1 MCGSNHLLS
10 LFDSKSVMAMENSLF
25 TNNPMLPADIVLAPA
40 WWFHNEGITFDE
52 DFFYHPAKRV
62 EVERQ
67 MEKALCERWGKYG
80 LGQDKDKDLP
90 IVGAVHL
97 AAGFLLSE
105 TLGCKVEY
113 KENAPPQVIC
123 RQLEDLIISAEAA
136 FESCV
141 YKKFEQLT
149 ESLKTK
155 YGYLV
160 GDVNWGG
167 ILNIAL
173 DLRGE
178 ALFMD
183 MFDRPEDVN
192 VFLSEIAKVIERFTQ
207 DLQKE
212 TGSTSISV
220 NRNVCHLEPAV
231 FLHSECSHT
240 MISAEDYKKFLFT
253 YDEQWSGKYKPFG
266 IHFCGKDAH
275 RYAEVFTELGH
286 LDFLDVGWGGDVAEI
301 RKHLPNT
308 FLNIRLSPVEI
319 IDQSVGEIANTIRR
333 LVADS
338 GNPRLTGVCCI
349 NMDEKVGDEKITAIF
364 ETVATLR
371 EEYSH

>member
-1 MCGSNHLLS
+1 ME
-10 LFDSKSVMAMENSLF
+10 KSAFS
-25 TNNPMLPADIVLAPA
+25 NNPLLPADIVLAPA

-52 DFFYHPAKRV
+52 DFFYHPARRV

-67 MEKALCERWGKYG
+67 MEEVLYRRWGEYG
-80 LGQDKDKDLP
+80 LGQDKDKDVP

-97 AAGFLLSE
+97 AAGYLLSE
-105 TLGCKVEY
+105 MLGCRVEY
-113 KENAPPQVIC
+113 KEDGPPQVIC
-123 RQLEDLIISAEAA
+123 RQLQDLSISAEAV
-136 FESCV
+136 FESEA
-141 YKKFEQLT
+141 YKKFEGLT
-149 ESLKTK
+149 ESLKVK
-155 YGYLV
+155 FGHLK

-178 ALFMD
+178 GLFMD
-183 MFDRPEDVN
+183 MFDRPDEVKD
-192 VFLSEIAKVIERFTQ
+192 FLSEIAKVIERFTQ
-207 DLQKE
+207 QLQRE

-220 NRNVCHLEPAV
+220 NRTVRYLEPAI

-253 YDEQWSGKYKPFG
+253 YDEQWSDKYRPFG
-266 IHFCGKDAH
+266 VHFCGKDAH
-275 RYAEVFTELGH
+275 RYAEVFAELPH
-286 LDFLDVGWGGDVAEI
+286 VDFLDVGWGGDVAEL

-319 IDQSVGEIANTIRR
+319 IEQSVDDIAAIIRR

-349 NMDEKVGDEKITAIF
+349 NMDEKVADEKITAIF
-364 ETVATLR
+364 ETVAALR
-371 EEYSH
+371 EEYSR

>member
-1 MCGSNHLLS
+1 M
-10 LFDSKSVMAMENSLF
+10 VMENSLF
-25 TNNPMLPADIVLAPA
+25 TNNPMLPADVVLAPA

-67 MEKALCERWGKYG
+67 MEKALYERWGKYG

-90 IVGAVHL
+90 VVGAVHL

-105 TLGCKVEY
+105 MLGCKVEY
-113 KENAPPQVIC
+113 KEDGPPQVIC
-123 RQLEDLIISAEAA
+123 RQMGDLSISAEAA
-136 FESCV
+136 FENNV
-141 YKKFEQLT
+141 YKKFEKLT

-178 ALFMD
+178 ALFID
-183 MFDRPEDVN
+183 TFDRPDDVN

-212 TGSTSISV
+212 TGTTSISV
-220 NRNVCHLEPAV
+220 NRNVRHLEPPLY
-231 FLHSECSHT
+231 LHSECSHT
-240 MISAEDYKKFLFT
+240 MISVEDYKKFLFT
-253 YDEQWSGKYKPFG
+253 YDEQWSGKYRPFG

-275 RYAEVFTELGH
+275 RYAKTFKELAH
-286 LDFLDVGWGGDVAEI
+286 LDFLDVGWGGDVAEL

-308 FLNIRLSPVEI
+308 FLDIRLSPVEI
-319 IDQSVGEIANTIRR
+319 IDQSVDEIANTIRR
-333 LVADS
+333 LVAAS
-338 GNPRLTGVCCI
+338 SNPQLTGVCCI
-349 NMDEKVGDEKITAIF
+349 NMDEKVSDEKITTIF
-364 ETVATLR
+364 RTVATLR
-371 EEYSH
+371 EEYSD

>member
-1 MCGSNHLLS
+1 MANGLFSNS
-10 LFDSKSVMAMENSLF
+10 
-25 TNNPMLPADIVLAPA
+25 PMLPTDIVLAPA

-52 DFFYHPAKRV
+52 DSFYHPVRRV
-62 EVERQ
+62 EVERK
-67 MEKALCERWGKYG
+67 MEKVLYERWGKYG

-105 TLGCKVEY
+105 MLGCEVEY
-113 KENAPPQVIC
+113 KEDGPPQVIC
-123 RQLEDLIISAEAA
+123 RQLQELTISAEAA
-136 FESCV
+136 FESSA

-155 YGYLV
+155 FGYLK

-167 ILNIAL
+167 IFNIAL

-183 MFDRPEDVN
+183 MFDRPDDVN
-192 VFLSEIAKVIERFTQ
+192 FFLSEIAKVIERFTQ
-207 DLQKE
+207 SLQKE
-212 TGSTSISV
+212 SGSTSISV
-220 NRNVCHLEPAV
+220 NRNVRHLEPPV
-231 FLHSECSHT
+231 YLHSECSHT
-240 MISAEDYKKFLFT
+240 MISIEDYKKFLFT
-253 YDEQWSGKYKPFG
+253 YDEQWSKKYRPFG

-275 RYAEVFTELGH
+275 RYAKVFTELAD
-286 LDFLDVGWGGDVAEI
+286 LDFLDAGWGGDVEEL
-301 RKHLPNT
+301 RKHLPYT

-319 IDQSVGEIANTIRR
+319 IDQSVDEIANTIHR

-338 GNPRLTGVCCI
+338 GNSRLTGICCI
-349 NMDEKVGDEKITAIF
+349 NMDEKVADEKITTIF
-364 ETVATLR
+364 KTVVTLR
-371 EEYSH
+371 EEHSH

>member
-1 MCGSNHLLS
+1 
-10 LFDSKSVMAMENSLF
+10 MENHLF
-25 TNNPMLPADIVLAPA
+25 TNSSVLAADIVLAPA
-40 WWFHNEGITFDE
+40 WWFHNEEITFDE
-52 DFFYHPAKRV
+52 DFFYHPVRRV

-67 MEKALCERWGKYG
+67 MEEVLYERWGKYG
-80 LGQDKDKDLP
+80 LGQDKNKDLP

-97 AAGFLLSE
+97 AAGYLLSE
-105 TLGCKVEY
+105 MLGCRVEY
-113 KENAPPQVIC
+113 KEDGPPQVIC
-123 RQLEDLIISAEAA
+123 RQLQDLSISAEAA
-136 FESCV
+136 FESEA
-141 YKKFEQLT
+141 YKKFERLT

-155 YGYLV
+155 FGYLK

-178 ALFMD
+178 GLFMD
-183 MFDRPEDVN
+183 MFDRPDDVK

-207 DLQKE
+207 GLQEE

-220 NRNVCHLEPAV
+220 NRNVRRLEPAV

-240 MISAEDYKKFLFT
+240 MISAEDYKKFLFAF
-253 YDEQWSGKYKPFG
+253 DQQWSEKHRPFG

-275 RYAEVFTELGH
+275 RYAGAFTELAY
-286 LDFLDVGWGGDVAEI
+286 LDFLDVGWGGAVAEL

-319 IDQSVGEIANTIRR
+319 IEQSI
-333 LVADS
+333 D
-338 GNPRLTGVCCI
+338 
-349 NMDEKVGDEKITAIF
+349 
-364 ETVATLR
+364 
-371 EEYSH
+371 

>member
-1 MCGSNHLLS
+1 MANGLFSNS
-10 LFDSKSVMAMENSLF
+10 
-25 TNNPMLPADIVLAPA
+25 PMLAADIVLAPA
-40 WWFHNEGITFDE
+40 WWFHNEGITFNE
-52 DFFYHPAKRV
+52 DFFYHPARRV

-67 MEKALCERWGKYG
+67 MENVLHERWGKYG

-90 IVGAVHL
+90 VVGVVHL

-105 TLGCKVEY
+105 MLS
-113 KENAPPQVIC
+113 
-123 RQLEDLIISAEAA
+123 ISAEAA
-136 FESCV
+136 FESGA
-141 YKKFEQLT
+141 YKKFEKLA

-183 MFDRPEDVN
+183 MFDRPDDVN
-192 VFLSEIAKVIERFTQ
+192 SFLSEIAKVIEKFTQ

-220 NRNVCHLEPAV
+220 NRNVRHLEPAV

-253 YDEQWSGKYKPFG
+253 YDEQWSGKYRPFG

-275 RYAEVFTELGH
+275 RYAEVFTELGQ
-286 LDFLDVGWGGDVAEI
+286 LDFLDVGWGGDVAEL
-301 RKHLPNT
+301 RKNLPNT

-319 IDQSVGEIANTIRR
+319 IEQSVDEIANTIRG

-338 GNPRLTGVCCI
+338 GNPRLTGICCI
-349 NMDEKVGDEKITAIF
+349 NMDEKVADEKISTIF
-364 ETVATLR
+364 ETVGALR

>member
-1 MCGSNHLLS
+1 MEDRLFSNSPVL
-10 LFDSKSVMAMENSLF
+10 A
-25 TNNPMLPADIVLAPA
+25 ADIVLAPA

-62 EVERQ
+62 ETERK
-67 MEKALCERWGKYG
+67 MEEVLYERWGKYG
-80 LGQDKDKDLP
+80 LGEDRDKDLP
-90 IVGAVHL
+90 VVGAVHL
-97 AAGFLLSE
+97 AAGYLLSE
-105 TLGCKVEY
+105 MLGCKVDYRED
-113 KENAPPQVIC
+113 APPQVIC
-123 RQLEDLIISAEAA
+123 RQVEDLSISADAA
-136 FESCV
+136 FESSA
-141 YKKFEQLT
+141 YKKFERLT

-155 YGYLV
+155 YDYLK

-183 MFDRPEDVN
+183 MFDRPDDVK

-207 DLQKE
+207 DLYKE

-220 NRNVCHLEPAV
+220 NRTVRHLEPAV

-240 MISAEDYKKFLFT
+240 MISAEDYKKFLFAF
-253 YDEQWSGKYKPFG
+253 DQQWSEKYRPFG

-275 RYAEVFTELGH
+275 RYATVFAELGH
-286 LDFLDVGWGGDVAEI
+286 LDFLDVGWGGDVAEL
-301 RKHLPNT
+301 RKYLPNT

-319 IDQSVGEIANTIRR
+319 IEQSVGEIANTIRR

-349 NMDEKVGDEKITAIF
+349 NMDEKVSDEKISAIF

-371 EEYSH
+371 KECSD

>member
-1 MCGSNHLLS
+1 MG
-10 LFDSKSVMAMENSLF
+10 NSLF
-25 TNNPMLPADIVLAPA
+25 MNNAMLPVDIVLAPA

-52 DFFYHPAKRV
+52 DFFYHPVRRV
-62 EVERQ
+62 EVEQQ
-67 MEKALCERWGKYG
+67 MEKVLYERWGKYG

-90 IVGAVHL
+90 VVGAVHL

-105 TLGCKVEY
+105 MLGCKVEY

-123 RQLEDLIISAEAA
+123 RQLQELIISVESA
-136 FESCV
+136 FESSA
-141 YKKFEQLT
+141 YKKFEKLC

-155 YGYLV
+155 FRYLK

-183 MFDRPEDVN
+183 MFDKPDDVN
-192 VFLSEIAKVIERFTQ
+192 TFFSEIAKVIERFTQ
-207 DLQKE
+207 DLQKH

-220 NRNVCHLEPAV
+220 NRTVRHLEPPV

-240 MISAEDYKKFLFT
+240 MISTEDYKKFLFSF
-253 YDEQWSGKYKPFG
+253 DEQWNKSYRPFG

-286 LDFLDVGWGGDVAEI
+286 LDFLDVGWGGDVAEL
-301 RKHLPNT
+301 RKHLPDT

-319 IDQSVGEIANTIRR
+319 IEQGVQEIEDTIRR

-364 ETVATLR
+364 ETVAALQ